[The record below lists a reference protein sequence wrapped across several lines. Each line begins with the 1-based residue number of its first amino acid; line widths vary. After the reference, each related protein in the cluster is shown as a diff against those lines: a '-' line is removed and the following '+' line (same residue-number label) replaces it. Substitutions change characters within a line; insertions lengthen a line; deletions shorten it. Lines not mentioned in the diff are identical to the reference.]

1 MRIRWTPTAADDLE
15 HIKDYLT
22 EHYPHLARSTV
33 FELYEAIRSLKT
45 FPQRGR
51 PGREPGTHELVFSRL
66 TLHCCLP
73 HQGTNRRSFTHP
85 SCRPEPA
92 LNLILI
98 SCRKSV
104 FRLTKKRTN
113 GKARHRPSGE
123 VCLGGRSLTKES
135 C

>member
-51 PGREPGTHELVFSRL
+51 PGREPATHELVFLAYPTLLSTASR
-66 TLHCCLP
+66 
-73 HQGTNRRSFTHP
+73 NKP
-85 SCRPEPA
+85 SKFYTSIMPP
-92 LNLILI
+92 
-98 SCRKSV
+98 
-104 FRLTKKRTN
+104 RT
-113 GKARHRPSGE
+113 G
-123 VCLGGRSLTKES
+123 LES
-135 C
+135 NFN